1 MKRIVTTLIIL
12 TITALL
18 FSAAIGDS
26 VVLYLHGY
34 IPERTEF
41 FTTED
46 GVFEYTT
53 NAYNFTT
60 VVEEVGSTR
69 LLNVIAN

>member
-1 MKRIVTTLIIL
+1 MKKL
-12 TITALL
+12 TITLLILMISSLL
-18 FSAAIGDS
+18 FGAAIGDS

-41 FTTED
+41 FTFED
-46 GVFEYTT
+46 GSVDYTS
-53 NAYNFTT
+53 NAYNFTY
-60 VVEEVGSTR
+60 EVADSGAFR